1 MGRLHAQE
9 FAEMVEENIITI
21 EQAIGW
27 HLQGNHYPPVPL
39 SMVPVC
45 IAAIDAAN
53 EDDWERDIE
62 LPEGV
67 LWRGRNSAPASAL
80 VEAHHLDSWLQELED
95 E

>member
-1 MGRLHAQE
+1 MGNFQAAE
-9 FAEMVEENIITI
+9 FAGLVGEGAISL

-27 HLQGNHYPPVPL
+27 HLQSNHYPPVPL

-45 IAAIDAAN
+45 IEAIEAGQE
-53 EDDWERDIE
+53 EDWGRLIE

-67 LWRGRNSAPASAL
+67 LWRGKNSAPASAL